1 MMISRNKKGFALVF
15 SLVVVLLIILV
26 CTAYFSVA
34 TNDLLL
40 ANRVA
45 DSTRAYYLAEA
56 GLADAFMK
64 LRADLGTPASISASN
79 NNYPVGPGNLTGSY
93 AANCVSDGA
102 AWPTYTI
109 TSTGTYHGVI
119 KNLVLE
125 VRMISFS
132 RWDYVSNSEIWFGWP
147 LWWVT
152 GMVTTGPVFTNDQF
166 NFFGTPIFNGPVGQ
180 FASSINYFHTT
191 SNPQNNPSGALPLQD
206 NPYFQYGVTLNAP
219 KMNVFSLPSAVLDRI
234 RVEANSQG
242 LLLTGVSYVTLL
254 SNGTMNITNQNNGWN
269 NHNVSIP
276 VDTAVFVQNGMVT
289 MPSGPPVYQNGDVL
303 VQGPFVNG
311 QLTIGSDNN
320 LWIGGSLL
328 YHDKADPDRT
338 IYSGSDLLGLVA
350 KNNVVI
356 NYQAAG
362 DIEID
367 AYLVALLGS
376 FQASGYWVSYKGNMI
391 QFGGLANQICGP
403 TGVMDPFGNVIAGYN
418 QLQYYD
424 TRLEHMVPPW
434 FPVVKDTAGRI
445 TYVKVRLTES

>member
-1 MMISRNKKGFALVF
+1 MMISRKRKGFALVF

-56 GLADAFMK
+56 GLADAFMR
-64 LRADLGTPASISASN
+64 LRADLGTPASISASEL
-79 NNYPVGPGNLTGSY
+79 NYPVGPGNLTGSY
-93 AANCVSDGA
+93 VANCVSDGA

-119 KNLVLE
+119 KNLVLQ

-152 GMVTTGPVFTNDQF
+152 GMVTTGPVFTNGQF
-166 NFFGTPIFNGPVGQ
+166 NFFGTPVFDGPVGQ
-180 FASSINYFHTT
+180 VNSSINYFHTT
-191 SNPQNNPSGALPLQD
+191 SNPQNNPSGVLPLQD
-206 NPYFQYGVTLNAP
+206 NPSFRYGVTLSAPSMDAFAFPNA
-219 KMNVFSLPSAVLDRI
+219 ALDRI
-234 RVEANSQG
+234 RLEATNQG
-242 LLLTGVSYVTLL
+242 LLLTGVSWITLL
-254 SNGTMNITNQNNGWN
+254 ANGTMNITNQNNGWVD
-269 NHNVSIP
+269 HNVPIP
-276 VDTAVFVQNGMVT
+276 VNTAVFVQ
-289 MPSGPPVYQNGDVL
+289 GDVL

-338 IYSGSDLLGLVA
+338 IYAGGDLLGLVA
-350 KNNVVI
+350 RNNIVI
-356 NYQAAG
+356 NFQAPG
-362 DIEID
+362 NIEID

-376 FQASGYWVSYKGNMI
+376 FQASGYWVEFKGNMI

-403 TGVMDPFGNVIAGYN
+403 TGVMDWSGNVIAGYN

-434 FPVVKDTAGRI
+434 FPA
-445 TYVKVRLTES
+445 VR